1 MTLAEPRKRRWT
13 SDEYQQ
19 MADAGFFRDQ
29 RVELLRG
36 EVIEMAPQRDTHV
49 IAVALAAEAI
59 EKAFGKGYWVR
70 MQAPVRLDNLDVPEP
85 DLAVVVGTKRDYL
98 GSGNRVTPL
107 LVVEVSDTTL
117 AFDRGVKLQR
127 YARRK
132 IQEYWILD
140 LVHNK
145 LEVYRLPRTTKG
157 KHGFAKTQVLTS
169 GQSIAPIAAPKSA
182 VAVADLLP

>member
-36 EVIEMAPQRDTHV
+36 EVIQMAPQPDTHV
-49 IAVALAAEAI
+49 IAVALAAEAL
-59 EKAFGKGYWVR
+59 EKAFGTGYWVR

-85 DLAVVVGTKRDYL
+85 DLAVVAGAKRDFV
-98 GSGNRVTPL
+98 GGGNRVKPL

-117 AFDRGVKLQR
+117 AYDRGIKLQR
-127 YARRK
+127 YSSRK
-132 IQEYWILD
+132 IREYWVLD
-140 LVHNK
+140 LAHNR
-145 LEVYRLPRTTKG
+145 LEVYRRPRLTAG
-157 KHGFAKTQVLTS
+157 KHGFAAIQVLTA
-169 GQSIAPIAAPKSA
+169 GQSVAPLAASKA
-182 VAVADLLP
+182 LVAVADMLP

>member
-29 RVELLRG
+29 RVELLGG
-36 EVIEMAPQRDTHV
+36 EVLEWSRQRDSHV
-49 IAVALAAEAI
+49 IAVALAAKAL

-70 MQAPVRLDNLDVPEP
+70 MQAPARLDNLNVPEP
-85 DLAVVVGTKRDYL
+85 DLAVVVGTERDYL
-98 GSGNRVTPL
+98 GGGNRVTPL
-107 LVVEVSDTTL
+107 LVVEVSDITL
-117 AFDRGVKLQR
+117 AFDRSIKLQR
-127 YARRK
+127 YALRK

-145 LEVYRLPRTTKG
+145 LEVYRLPRTIKG
-157 KHGFAKTQVLTS
+157 KHGFAKSQVLTS
-169 GQSIAPIAAPKSA
+169 G
-182 VAVADLLP
+182 DMLP